1 MPSTGTPEPGGLD
14 YYQVLDILRAV
25 AREKNIVGFDFVEL
39 APIKG
44 LIIADFTARS

>member
-1 MPSTGTPEPGGLD
+1 M
-14 YYQVLDILRAV
+14 LDIFKAV

-44 LIIADFTARS
+44 VHHPDFTVAKLIYKLMGYITKRS